1 MVGLPI
7 AIVSVF
13 AHNDVRELGRQEW
26 VEWGVRGGN
35 AVGREKL
42 AQIMYLQS

>member
-13 AHNDVRELGRQEW
+13 AHNDVRELGRLEW
-26 VEWGVRGGN
+26 VGSVGGN